1 MERVNESPIYW
12 VGKSLG
18 QLLGLLSVPLDI
30 DRAYII
36 NAVEMVRVN
45 LEVFI
50 TLDEF
55 PRSKKSAKKILNTIS
70 KSRFMNLGLKDFDPK
85 NGINPL
91 ITSSEKKE
99 LANSIID
106 FQVVLNDEMA
116 EVNIFFVNTHRAYNM
131 RILIEQGENLLSPI
145 TLDLLGSSKP
155 EVIKDI
161 REAARSLAFDFST
174 AVGFH
179 LYRAIEA
186 IIVENYFPV
195 LGVLPTDYEK
205 NPNLGCY
212 IKILEKNGIDNKITV
227 LLAHIKD
234 RYRNPINHPDE
245 FWNIEDA
252 NNAIGSAISLIDM
265 MIQDIDGRRKKTV
278 SP

>member
-179 LYRAIEA
+179 L
-186 IIVENYFPV
+186 
-195 LGVLPTDYEK
+195 
-205 NPNLGCY
+205 
-212 IKILEKNGIDNKITV
+212 
-227 LLAHIKD
+227 
-234 RYRNPINHPDE
+234 
-245 FWNIEDA
+245 
-252 NNAIGSAISLIDM
+252 
-265 MIQDIDGRRKKTV
+265 
-278 SP
+278 